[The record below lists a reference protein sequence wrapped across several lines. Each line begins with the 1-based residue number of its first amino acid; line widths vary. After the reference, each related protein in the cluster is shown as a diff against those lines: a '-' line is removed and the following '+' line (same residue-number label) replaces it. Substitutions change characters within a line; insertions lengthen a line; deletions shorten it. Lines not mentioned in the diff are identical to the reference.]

1 MKDSR
6 YVLIVDDDSDDIEL
20 FKEAVKQV
28 APHVYCAS
36 SLGGQEA
43 LDYLNSEREPLPDII
58 FLDLN
63 MPGMTGQQFLEIIK
77 NSEKFCEIRVVIYT
91 TSSHEKDKEDT
102 KRLGA
107 ESFITKP
114 TSFSDTCKALSEIT
128 RGYYFSETVVSG

>member
-6 YVLIVDDDSDDIEL
+6 FVLIVDDDNDDIEL

-28 APHVYCAS
+28 APRVQCAS
-36 SLGGQEA
+36 ALGGHEA
-43 LDYLNSEREPLPDII
+43 LNYLESEKEPLPDII

-77 NSEKFCEIRVVIYT
+77 SSEKFCEIRVVIYT
-91 TSSHEKDKEDT
+91 TSSHEKDIEDT
-102 KRLGA
+102 RRLGA

-114 TSFSDTCKALSEIT
+114 TSFADTCKALTEIA
-128 RGYYFSETVVSG
+128 RGYYYSESAISN